1 MFLLLPSEVSQKCSS
16 LLVCKVLLLLSL
28 FSSAHLPSTAQK
40 INRCPL
46 LRLARWCIHGI
57 QTLRLAST
65 DTLDSFNPCSQTNPS
80 GLCNSFS
87 PSSLPSGIIPVYGPF
102 PRLLPVEGGEAVE
115 GQTSQ
120 AAKTWKRDWSPA
132 SLASLLGRCSTHPQ
146 HRPANPLPGY
156 PGDAW
161 GPSPLLRKYWGG
173 GNDKMFV
180 YGMLLAR
187 R

>member
-1 MFLLLPSEVSQKCSS
+1 MFLLLPSEVSQKWNS

-40 INRCPL
+40 INYCPL

-87 PSSLPSGIIPVYGPF
+87 FSRSSLLSGKIPVYGPF
-102 PRLLPVEGGEAVE
+102 PRLLPVEEGEAVK

-146 HRPANPLPGY
+146 HCLANPLPGY

-161 GPSPLLRKYWGG
+161 GPLPLLRKYWGG
-173 GNDKMFV
+173 GE
-180 YGMLLAR
+180 
-187 R
+187 